1 MQPPSEVIPA
11 TLPAPAPVVATTPP
25 PADNLPTFQEVLASG
40 AALPQLQMILHV
52 YDEVPANR
60 YVLLNS
66 KRLHEGEEL
75 SDGIRVERITSRGV
89 VIDARGRRFLL
100 PAGG

>member
-1 MQPPSEVIPA
+1 
-11 TLPAPAPVVATTPP
+11 
-25 PADNLPTFQEVLASG
+25 
-40 AALPQLQMILHV
+40 MILQV